1 MRVIAV
7 LCSDIHLSHTPPV
20 ARSTEPDWYAAQGRV
35 LQQLND
41 IAVQHGV
48 EIICAGDV
56 FDRHNPPVEL
66 VNWALKNLPQ
76 MYSIPGQH
84 DLPYHDIQQIHK
96 SAYHTLEVHGVITPL
111 QRMTVKT
118 GVFKAQGAVY
128 DELPE
133 ADSAKAAIRIAVA
146 HKYIWS
152 ARDTSYP
159 GAPVES
165 NIKNLVR
172 ELQGFDVAVF
182 GDNHTGF
189 SYTND
194 DLVVY
199 NCGCLIPR
207 KSDERLQTPSV
218 GLLYSDG
225 SVRRHSLDVSED
237 KWLEVEQVEAI
248 EVAGME
254 EFINGLQKL
263 DSEIFDFMSEVERY
277 ISDNDV
283 DDKVASI
290 ILESMEKKHGH

>member
-20 ARSTEPDWYAAQGRV
+20 ARSAEPDWYAAQGRV

-41 IAVQHGV
+41 IAVRHEA

-56 FDRHNPPVEL
+56 FDRYNPPVEL
-66 VNWALKNLPQ
+66 VNWALKNLPN

-111 QRMTVKT
+111 QRTTVKT
-118 GVFKAQGAVY
+118 DSFTVRGAVY

-133 ADSAKAAIRIAVA
+133 SVGDEAEIRIAVA

-152 ARDTSYP
+152 DGKTCYP
-159 GAPVES
+159 GAPVEA

-172 ELQGFDVAVF
+172 ELSDFNVAVF

-189 SYTND
+189 RIRHGD
-194 DLVVY
+194 MVVY

-207 KSDERLQTPSV
+207 KSDERLLTPSV

-225 SVRRHSLDVSED
+225 SITRYNLDTSED

-248 EVAGME
+248 EVTGME
-254 EFINGLQKL
+254 EFIDGLQKL
-263 DSEIFDFMSEVERY
+263 DSEIFDFMAEVKRY

-283 DDKVASI
+283 DEKVSSI
-290 ILESMEKKHGH
+290 ILESMER